1 MSATK
6 KYTELYKQGKLE
18 DTTLIKMAAFKE
30 ELNGLFTKEANIYK
44 TVGALAL
51 AAPIFGLSSYGLGK
65 GLDYLENKQLDKEK
79 EPAYQAMV
87 GLHPDLLDEDQI
99 LVRKYWDSLWHFSPH
114 IATEPLA
121 AGAYIK
127 QAMEYEQTGGPTY
140 NMVKDLIHAQEKAV
154 NPVGGLSASIQ
165 DPMASVFGNMNVTEL
180 TTI

>member
-6 KYTELYKQGKLE
+6 KYTDLYKQGKIE

-30 ELNGLFTKEANIYK
+30 ELNGLWKEANIGK

-65 GLDYLENKQLDKEK
+65 GLDYLEDKQLESEK
-79 EPAYQAMV
+79 EPAFQAMV

-114 IATEPLA
+114 IAKEPLA

-140 NMVKDLIHAQEKAV
+140 NMVKDLIHAQDKASTPTTGLRDSV
-154 NPVGGLSASIQ
+154 LNPMDAVFSTSMGDSGLGI
-165 DPMASVFGNMNVTEL
+165 
-180 TTI
+180 